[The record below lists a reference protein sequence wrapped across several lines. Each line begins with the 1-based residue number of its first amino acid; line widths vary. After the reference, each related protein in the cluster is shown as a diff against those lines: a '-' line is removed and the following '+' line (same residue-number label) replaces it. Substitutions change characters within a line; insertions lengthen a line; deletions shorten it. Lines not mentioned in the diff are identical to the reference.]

1 MMTGMVYL
9 AVVGAFGRFT
19 EGFGFN
25 PDILGSNVIN
35 LVIMI
40 TLLVVYGG
48 KVLNNI
54 LTERRERIAQ
64 EIREAEERAAAA
76 ARELELAKQNLEQ
89 AHARAEQIKAEAVS
103 RAEKL
108 RAEILERGEKEIEKM
123 KAMAAQEL
131 DSERTKVIA
140 ALRRQ
145 IALRALSLAEEQLKE
160 RLNDELHGKLITR
173 ALEQL
178 GG

>member
-1 MMTGMVYL
+1 MKIGLLYL
-9 AVVGAFGRFT
+9 AMEQEAAR
-19 EGFGFN
+19 GFGIN

-40 TLLVVYGG
+40 ALLVVYGG

-54 LTERRERIAQ
+54 LAERRERIAQ

-76 ARELELAKQNLEQ
+76 AAELQQAKKNLEQ
-89 AHARAEQIKAEAVS
+89 AHAKAEQIKAEALQ
-103 RAEKL
+103 RAEQL
-108 RAEILERGEKEIEKM
+108 RTEILAQGEKEIEKM
-123 KAMAAQEL
+123 RLTAAQEL
-131 DSERTKVIA
+131 ESERKKVIST
-140 ALRRQ
+140 LKRQ
-145 IALRALSLAEEQLKE
+145 IALRALERAEQQLKE
-160 RLNDELHGKLITR
+160 RLNDELQAKLITR